1 MGIRRS
7 SSPEKD
13 IEGLKSLKLKTFK
26 TLQYNIKRI
35 LHINCSNRIF
45 CSIQDYAF
53 LMTDTE
59 IRGQV
64 SLEF

>member
-35 LHINCSNRIF
+35 LHINCSNIIF
-45 CSIQDYAF
+45 CSI
-53 LMTDTE
+53 
-59 IRGQV
+59 
-64 SLEF
+64 